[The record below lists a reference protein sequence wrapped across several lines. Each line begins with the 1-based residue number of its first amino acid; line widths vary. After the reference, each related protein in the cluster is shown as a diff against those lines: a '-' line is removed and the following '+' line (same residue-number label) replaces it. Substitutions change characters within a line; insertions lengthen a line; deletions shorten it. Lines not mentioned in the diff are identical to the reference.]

1 MRGQRKAL
9 MGETLDI
16 EELIEGVDDDE
27 LREWASTSGES
38 VRAALLSCPRAD
50 WLTVM
55 LLRLMLRAPDD
66 EAQTLTTRIMGCLE
80 ISMESVQSRASE
92 ARAIGLIDEETY
104 GQLMGGDR
112 PLLLRLSSYLSTERE
127 YPSDATVLSR
137 LRDPSLIDSLL
148 SWAQPHLDP
157 IEEA

>member
-1 MRGQRKAL
+1 
-9 MGETLDI
+9 
-16 EELIEGVDDDE
+16 
-27 LREWASTSGES
+27 
-38 VRAALLSCPRAD
+38 
-50 WLTVM
+50 
-55 LLRLMLRAPDD
+55 
-66 EAQTLTTRIMGCLE
+66 
-80 ISMESVQSRASE
+80 MESVQSRASE